1 MLLNYRSGLIFKLD
15 DFVTKD
21 RLTMRLPVMP
31 LTILNVNLIDNFLKG
46 TEI

>member
-21 RLTMRLPVMP
+21 RPNYA
-31 LTILNVNLIDNFLKG
+31 IACNALNYPQC
-46 TEI
+46 